1 MSFPIFG
8 AMRKIVCMTVLLL
21 QAAGS
26 LAQSEDV
33 LRAARYLSGAAAD
46 EEVDEFWISRLE
58 AAEGRR
64 IRINARRIRS
74 EGILSDYQKAALA
87 DYRARSGDILS
98 WEELALVDG
107 FSREAVTA
115 LRPFL
120 SLESYRLPGA
130 ADTVKVKLYSLFRGT
145 LTGLGGKLRGSGS
158 GWRAGAAW
166 RSSGWPFGRSPD
178 GTFYAEGS
186 WRGQRVIA
194 GDYNLRFGQGLAF
207 WSGFSMSSL
216 STVEA
221 FIRRTTGL
229 SPVWSYSSASVY
241 RGAAYEYS
249 AEHWRGYVFG
259 AVPGF
264 FGGHADWLGRYGQ
277 AGLTMGWQKGAG
289 FSFSA
294 DTRWN
299 LRGADV
305 AAEIGLRNGSPAG
318 MASFRRGFGRFKA
331 AFQGRVIPSRYSGKR
346 YGEYALATG
355 ISFQSDRWRSL
366 QGKSGFGSGVP
377 VHKASLTLD
386 AALLPIPGSDP
397 RRLQIRAYGGW
408 QWQFSSAWS
417 LDLRVTERYRN
428 YENPRTDLRADIK
441 FLSGPWKAAARVEG
455 VHCEQ
460 FGFLNYWEGGWAP
473 DVASGG
479 WTSVSAFLRFTGF
492 VIDRWNDRIY
502 VYERDAPGNFSV
514 PAYSGRGGS
523 VSLVAAWKHRPGRCT
538 LKAYLRA
545 TWTVRIG
552 RTPSPSFSLQCHL
565 DL

>member
-1 MSFPIFG
+1 
-8 AMRKIVCMTVLLL
+8 MRKIVCMVALLL
-21 QAAGS
+21 QAAGA

-33 LRAARYLSGAAAD
+33 LRAARYLSGAASD

-107 FSREAVTA
+107 FSREAVAA

-130 ADTVKVKLYSLFRGT
+130 ADTAKVRIHSLLRAN
-145 LTGLGGKLRGSGS
+145 LTGAGGKLRGSGS

-166 RSSGWPFGRSPD
+166 RSSGWPFAKRSD

-186 WRGQRVIA
+186 WRRHRLIA
-194 GDYNLRFGQGLAF
+194 GDFNLRFGQGLAF
-207 WSGFSMSSL
+207 WSGFSMSGL
-216 STVEA
+216 STVDA
-221 FIRRTTGL
+221 FVRRTTGL

-249 AEHWRGYVFG
+249 SEHWRGYVFG

-264 FGGHADWLGRYGQ
+264 FGGHADCLGRYGQ
-277 AGLTMGWQKGAG
+277 AGLTIGWQKDSG
-289 FSFSA
+289 FTFSA

-299 LRGADV
+299 FRGADV
-305 AAEIGLRNGSPAG
+305 VAEIGLRNGSLAG
-318 MASFRRGFGRFKA
+318 LASFRRSFGPFKA
-331 AFQGRVIPSRYSGKR
+331 AFHGRLLPSRFSGKK
-346 YGEYALATG
+346 YGEYALASG
-355 ISFQSDRWRSL
+355 LSFQSEGWRSL
-366 QGKSGFGSGVP
+366 RGKSGFGSSTP
-377 VHKASLTLD
+377 VHKASFTLD
-386 AALLPIPGSDP
+386 AALLPVPGSDP
-397 RRLQIRAYGGW
+397 RRLQIRAYAGW

-460 FGFLNYWEGGWAP
+460 FGFLNYWEGGWDP

-479 WTSVSAFLRFTGF
+479 WSSISAHLRLTGF

-502 VYERDAPGNFSV
+502 VYERDAPGNFSI
-514 PAYSGRGGS
+514 PAYSGRGAS
-523 VSLVAAWKHRPGRCT
+523 VSLVGSWKQRLGRCT

-545 TWTVRIG
+545 AWSVRIG
-552 RTPSPSFSLQCHL
+552 RTPSPTFSLQCHL

>member
-1 MSFPIFG
+1 
-8 AMRKIVCMTVLLL
+8 MRKIVCMVALLL
-21 QAAGS
+21 YAAGA

-33 LRAARYLSGAAAD
+33 LRAARYLSGAASD

-58 AAEGRR
+58 AVEGRR
-64 IRINARRIRS
+64 IRINARQIRS

-107 FSREAVTA
+107 FSREAVA
-115 LRPFL
+115 ILQPFL
-120 SLESYRLPGA
+120 SLESFRLPGA
-130 ADTVKVKLYSLFRGT
+130 ADTVKVKVHSLIRAS
-145 LTGLGGKLRGSGS
+145 LTGAGGKLRGSGS
-158 GWRAGAAW
+158 GWRAGGAW
-166 RSSGWPFGRSPD
+166 RSSGWPFANRSD

-186 WRGQRVIA
+186 WRRHRIIA
-194 GDYNLRFGQGLAF
+194 GDFNLRFGQGVAF

-216 STVEA
+216 STVDA
-221 FIRRTTGL
+221 FVRRTTGL

-249 AEHWRGYVFG
+249 SERWRGYVFG

-264 FGGHADWLGRYGQ
+264 LGGHADCLGRYGQ
-277 AGLTMGWQKGAG
+277 AGLTIGWQKDSG
-289 FSFSA
+289 FTFSA

-299 LRGADV
+299 FRGADV
-305 AAEIGLRNGSPAG
+305 VAEIALRNGSLAG
-318 MASFRRGFGRFKA
+318 LASFRRRFGPFKA
-331 AFQGRVIPSRYSGKR
+331 AVQGRLLPSHFSGKK
-346 YGEYALATG
+346 YGEYALASG
-355 ISFQSDRWRSL
+355 LSYQSEEWRSL
-366 QGKSGFGSGVP
+366 LGKSGFGSSTP
-377 VHKASLTLD
+377 VHKASFTLD
-386 AALLPIPGSDP
+386 AALLPVPGSDP
-397 RRLQIRAYGGW
+397 SRLQIRAYAGW

-441 FLSGPWKAAARVEG
+441 FLSGPWKAAARLEG

-479 WTSVSAFLRFTGF
+479 WSSISAHLRLTGF

-502 VYERDAPGNFSV
+502 VYERDAPSNFSI
-514 PAYSGRGGS
+514 PAYSGRGAS
-523 VSLVAAWKHRPGRCT
+523 VSLVAAWKQRLGRCT

-545 TWTVRIG
+545 AWTVRIG
-552 RTPSPSFSLQCHL
+552 RSPSPTLSLQCHL